1 MTTADPDFLSGTIW
15 TLRKGEDIAIAQ
27 LWTIKG
33 AGLEV
38 RYLCNG
44 EIREARQFHGPR
56 AGTEAVDTAVARRE
70 ELEREGWSR

>member
-1 MTTADPDFLSGTIW
+1 MTTADPAFLSGTIW

-38 RYLCNG
+38 RYFCNG
-44 EIREARQFHGPR
+44 EMREARLFRGPR
-56 AGTEAVDTAVARRE
+56 AATEAVDAAVARRE
-70 ELEREGWSR
+70 ELQREGWSR